1 MLSLFFRA
9 LPVYYVT
16 LCAVLGL
23 SLAWLVTSEAKINL
37 NANLGTLS
45 TAQHATAEVEL
56 ALKPRDNRIILQR
69 NIFNSTQPATAVAKT
84 TKNNAGA
91 PAKAAQRA
99 PSNLR
104 LIGTAVAGADS
115 LAVIN
120 IDNVITLVSLQQKIG
135 NNGTLVSIML
145 DRVELISAD
154 GSRQML
160 TMENNIAATPGRVT
174 NNSAARLAPK
184 SVVQNLGNNRWV
196 IPAQEA
202 NRIRTDIASVI
213 KQARIAPNVVNGK
226 TAGFRVKRI
235 QRGTLLEQM
244 GIKRGD
250 VLHAVNGINLDSP
263 EKGLQIFQQLREAK
277 NLSLDLQRAGNT
289 INFKYEVK

>member
-9 LPVYYVT
+9 LPIYYIS
-16 LCAVLGL
+16 LCAILGL

-37 NANLGTLS
+37 NSNLVTLS
-45 TAQHATAEVEL
+45 TAQPTSANIGL
-56 ALKPRDNRIILQR
+56 DLKPGDNRIILHR
-69 NIFNSTQPATAVAKT
+69 NIFNSSKPAPEAAKT

-91 PAKAAQRA
+91 SAKAAQRA

-115 LAVIN
+115 LAVIS

-135 NNGTLVSIML
+135 TNGTLVSIMR

-154 GSRQML
+154 GSRQVL
-160 TMENNIAATPGRVT
+160 TMENNIAATPGRVAS
-174 NNSAARLAPK
+174 NGFARLAPK
-184 SVVQNLGNNRWV
+184 SVVQDLGNNRWV
-196 IPAQEA
+196 IPGHEA
-202 NRIRTDIASVI
+202 ERIRTDIASVI

-226 TAGFRVKRI
+226 TAGFRVQHI

-250 VLHAVNGINLDSP
+250 ILHAVNGINLDSP